1 MLGLHQG
8 QLQHPPHQKARHI
21 AATIKATPAKK
32 VVSTMTSSIYG
43 LSNLTFFRSSLST
56 LQFKW
61 LRRPSSTAKSMRA
74 RANL

>member
-32 VVSTMTSSIYG
+32 SSVHNDII
-43 LSNLTFFRSSLST
+43 NLRFVELNFFS
-56 LQFKW
+56 QF
-61 LRRPSSTAKSMRA
+61 PEYAA
-74 RANL
+74 V